1 MSSFGIK
8 EASTKG
14 SVFASR
20 EERGS
25 KYQFRAEM
33 PTSFFSLR
41 SSDMERNYGNVFCGK
56 TSAHFSLFWGK
67 LDLIYIAKTRK
78 KPLIQIVTKERCKN
92 KWAYI
97 SVHVMGDLWRLTQE
111 LWRNICSFPS
121 NSMCI
126 STGLTLHKLQ
136 QAGFTDIKSVKKQG
150 MWPNGKLAC
159 PNFFWNVLQA
169 SMFKCVSWNILFTPL
184 PVN

>member
-41 SSDMERNYGNVFCGK
+41 SSDMELK
-56 TSAHFSLFWGK
+56 TMEMSSVVRRVHILACFGGQ

-78 KPLIQIVTKERCKN
+78 NPCSRLLPKKGAKTNLCD

-97 SVHVMGDLWRLTQE
+97 SVHVMGDL
-111 LWRNICSFPS
+111 
-121 NSMCI
+121 
-126 STGLTLHKLQ
+126 
-136 QAGFTDIKSVKKQG
+136 
-150 MWPNGKLAC
+150 
-159 PNFFWNVLQA
+159 
-169 SMFKCVSWNILFTPL
+169 
-184 PVN
+184 